1 METTG
6 YATLSRQSGLMREMQ
21 LVANNIANAATAGY
35 RQEGLIFSEFIKVSE
50 EGPSL
55 SMSEARIRN
64 TSMEPGAM
72 TKTNGAFDLA
82 IEGDGFFLVETPR
95 GNRLTRA
102 GQFSPNAEGELV
114 TNAGYRVLDSGSA
127 ALFVPPDAHDIAIA
141 PDGTMS
147 AGGAPLAQ
155 LGLFLAADQNDLV
168 REDGVLFRV
177 EGDIIP
183 APDARML
190 QGFVEGSN
198 VNAIGQLAR
207 MVEVQRSYELGQSF
221 LKAEDDRV
229 RQAIKALIR

>member
-6 YATLSRQSGLMREMQ
+6 YTTLSRQSGLMREMQ
-21 LVANNIANAATAGY
+21 MVANNIANAATSGY
-35 RQEGLIFSEFIKVSE
+35 RQEGLIFSEFVKVSSV
-50 EGPSL
+50 GPSL

-72 TKTNGAFDLA
+72 TKTNGTFDLA

-95 GNRLTRA
+95 GDRLTRA

-114 TNAGYRVLDSGSA
+114 TNAGHRVLDNGGA
-127 ALFVPPDAHDIAIA
+127 ALFVPPDARDIAIA
-141 PDGTMS
+141 PDGTLS
-147 AGGAPLAQ
+147 VGGAPLGQ
-155 LGLFLAADQNDLV
+155 LGLYLPGSPNDLM

-183 APDARML
+183 APAARML
-190 QGFVEGSN
+190 QGFIEGSN
-198 VNAIGQLAR
+198 VNAVGQLAR
-207 MVEVQRSYELGQSF
+207 MVEIQRSYEMGQSF
-221 LKAEDDRV
+221 LKAEDDRI